1 MVIIKEGD
9 IMRKFKSCYDLVQEM
24 EKVKRRIDEA
34 LDKAMVSDN
43 VYEKRLWH
51 KEVDR
56 LENRLFKIKRILEDT
71 YI

>member
-1 MVIIKEGD
+1 
-9 IMRKFKSCYDLVQEM
+9 MRKFKSCYDLVQEM